1 MGRFPPRPLRLG
13 GGGGGTPTFLEGS
26 QLSLETQRILREAA
40 DGGGVAAN
48 TQREPRGRPTAAG
61 PCEGARDAREARGA
75 ARVRLQSFWVAATPS
90 VRRRAGTRT

>member
-26 QLSLETQRILREAA
+26 QLSLETQRILGEAA

-48 TQREPRGRPTAAG
+48 APQPPG
-61 PCEGARDAREARGA
+61 PARGARDAREARGA

-90 VRRRAGTRT
+90 DRRRAGTRT

>member
-26 QLSLETQRILREAA
+26 QLSLETQRILGEAA
-40 DGGGVAAN
+40 GGGGVAAN
-48 TQREPRGRPTAAG
+48 APRPPG
-61 PCEGARDAREARGA
+61 PARGARDAREARGA